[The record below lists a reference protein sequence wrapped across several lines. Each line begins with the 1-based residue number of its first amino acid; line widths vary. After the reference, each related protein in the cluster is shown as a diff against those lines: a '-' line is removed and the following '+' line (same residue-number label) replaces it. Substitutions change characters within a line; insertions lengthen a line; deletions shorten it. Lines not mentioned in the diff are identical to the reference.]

1 MFINLKDKHTTV
13 ELTQVK
19 HVHQFKQT
27 TVELIQVKHVHQSER
42 QTHYSRTGTGQ
53 TCSSI

>member
-1 MFINLKDKHTTV
+1 MFINLKDKH
-13 ELTQVK
+13 
-19 HVHQFKQT
+19 T

>member
-1 MFINLKDKHTTV
+1 MFINLKDKHTAV
-13 ELTQVK
+13 ELVQAK

-27 TVELIQVKHVHQSER
+27 TVELIHVHQSET